1 MHQIELR
8 ADFPDYKGR
17 LVLQELPHSITLA
30 KQMGLEADGHIEAI
44 AHDMFAPQPI
54 KGARAYYMRS
64 VLHDWPD
71 HKVLEVLEQLKA
83 VMTPGYTRLLLNEFV
98 IKNEKPDWRASS
110 LDVLLMVLMC
120 AHERSEREWRQLIGQ
135 AGLTI
140 TKIYTKTE
148 STESVIEVMLEDDA

>member
-1 MHQIELR
+1 M
-8 ADFPDYKGR
+8 
-17 LVLQELPHSITLA
+17 QELPHAINLA
-30 KQMGLEADGHIEAI
+30 KQMGLEADGRIEAM
-44 AHDMFAPQPI
+44 AHNMFTPQPI

-71 HKVLEVLEQLKA
+71 HKVLEILEQLKV

-110 LDVLLMVLMC
+110 LDVFLMVLMC
-120 AHERSEREWRQLIGQ
+120 AHERSEREWKQLIGQ

-140 TKIYTKTE
+140 TNIYTKSG
-148 STESVIEVMLEDDA
+148 STESVIEIMLEEDM